1 MAAPRNPRRST
12 GDQALD
18 QAIAQLLAAVAVTT
32 KDSDGRLDNRDQVRD
47 ILTTAVQMAMDASE
61 GRADRLDLK
70 IASTTLL
77 EMRDAYR
84 LLGAYRGTRKV
95 TIFGSARTAPDDP
108 LYQQTKAVAAAMA
121 AKGWMVVTGAG
132 PGIMAAGLDGA
143 GRENAIGVAIRL
155 PFESEA
161 NEYVDADRLIDMRYF
176 FTRKLA
182 LIRESDGFIV
192 MPGGF
197 GTLDEA
203 FEVLTLVQTGKA
215 TPVPMVMLG
224 LGHGYWSAWQ
234 HFVEKVIEEGYIS
247 STDRQ
252 LYKVTN
258 DVDDAV
264 GEICGFYSNY
274 HSIRWVNDVLVIR
287 MQHGPTEVQLADI
300 STRFGEFA
308 DADGVWR
315 TGPLPQ
321 EVSGKDN
328 LELAR
333 IALRFSRRQPGR
345 LRGLIDAVNAW

>member
-1 MAAPRNPRRST
+1 MAALRNARRST
-12 GDQALD
+12 GDPALD
-18 QAIAQLLAAVAVTT
+18 QAIGQLLGAVALSNT
-32 KDSDGRLDNRDQVRD
+32 DRDGRLDNRDQLRD
-47 ILTTAVQMAMDASE
+47 ILTTAVQMALDASN
-61 GRADRLDLK
+61 GHADRLDLK

-84 LLGAYRGTRKV
+84 LLGPYRGTRKV

-108 LYQQTKAVAAAMA
+108 LYEQTKAVAAAMA
-121 AKGWMVVTGAG
+121 ARGWMVITGAG

-143 GRENAIGVAIRL
+143 GRDNALGVAIRL

-182 LIRESDGFIV
+182 LIRESDAFIV

-224 LGHGYWSAWQ
+224 LGHGYWTAWQ

-264 GEICGFYSNY
+264 SEICGFYANF
-274 HSIRWVNDVLVIR
+274 HSIRWVKDVLVVR
-287 MQHGPTEVQLADI
+287 MQRGPTDAQLAQVAA
-300 STRFGEFA
+300 SFGEFA
-308 DADGVWR
+308 DTEGVWR
-315 TGPLPQ
+315 TDPLPQ
-321 EVSGKDN
+321 ELSGKDN
-328 LELAR
+328 VELPR

-345 LRGLIDAVNAW
+345 LRGLLNAVNAW